1 MSDCEQ
7 LLMKGATAEYVE
19 KRSKFIATM
28 LPVKSEEEALREID
42 VIRKKY
48 NDARHNC
55 YAYIVYDED
64 GVSVIERSS
73 DDGEPSGTAGRP
85 MLDVISG
92 NGIRDVLVVVTR
104 YFGGVKLGPGGLV
117 RAYQTAVSDAL
128 TNAELTNVKSGI
140 RYTLN
145 LDYTSLATVQ
155 HLMKETDAREINS
168 TYDESVMLEVILPDE
183 NEKRFTDRLTE
194 MFNGRQIYEPLG
206 PVRYGESE
214 SGVFVI

>member
-1 MSDCEQ
+1 MSDGEQ
-7 LLMKGATAEYVE
+7 LLKKGATAEYTE

-28 LPVKSEEEALREID
+28 LPVKSEEEAAQEID
-42 VIRKKY
+42 KIRKKY

-92 NGIRDVLVVVTR
+92 HGIRDVLVVVTR

-117 RAYQTAVSDAL
+117 RAYQTAVTDAL
-128 TNAELTNVKSGI
+128 TNAELTDVKSGI
-140 RYTLN
+140 RLELK
-145 LDYTSLATVQ
+145 LDYTNLATVQ
-155 HLMKETDAREINS
+155 HLMKEVSAEEVKS
-168 TYDESVMLEVILPDE
+168 TFDESVAIEIIIPDG

-194 MFNGRQIYEPLG
+194 MFNGRQIYEELG
-206 PVRYGESE
+206 PVRYGMGEE
-214 SGVFVI
+214 GVFII